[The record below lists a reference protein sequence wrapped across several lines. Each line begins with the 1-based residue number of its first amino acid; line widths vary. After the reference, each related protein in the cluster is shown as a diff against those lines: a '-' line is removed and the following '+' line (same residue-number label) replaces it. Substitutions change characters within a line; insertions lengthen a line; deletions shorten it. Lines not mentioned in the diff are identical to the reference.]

1 MAPTTSKPSQP
12 GMMGGAVGRPV
23 SWSMGPGSDTPA
35 AHTACSSGA
44 AMSRSCSAAFARV
57 AVGPREMGQASIRRF
72 TGVPA
77 RSVTARCR
85 VEVCTPVTSTR
96 PSSCRKRQVS
106 GARPPVEGP
115 APLGQTSP
123 RSTAV
128 LSSVETVLRPMPVAR
143 ASCWRVRPAPVRTWS
158 ATVMTSRP
166 AEERGSNMG
175 LLPGERP
182 WRRARPSPYPDGCG
196 AGRRVRG
203 PRGRARGPRAAA
215 PSSAT
220 PLSVRYASWP
230 SAAPLFLVQWR
241 VKRRSKGK
249 RA

>member
-1 MAPTTSKPSQP
+1 
-12 GMMGGAVGRPV
+12 
-23 SWSMGPGSDTPA
+23 
-35 AHTACSSGA
+35 
-44 AMSRSCSAAFARV
+44 MSRSCSAAFARV

-123 RSTAV
+123 SSTAV

-182 WRRARPSPYPDGCG
+182 WRRARSHP
-196 AGRRVRG
+196 
-203 PRGRARGPRAAA
+203 
-215 PSSAT
+215 T
-220 PLSVRYASWP
+220 PMA
-230 SAAPLFLVQWR
+230 
-241 VKRRSKGK
+241 
-249 RA
+249 